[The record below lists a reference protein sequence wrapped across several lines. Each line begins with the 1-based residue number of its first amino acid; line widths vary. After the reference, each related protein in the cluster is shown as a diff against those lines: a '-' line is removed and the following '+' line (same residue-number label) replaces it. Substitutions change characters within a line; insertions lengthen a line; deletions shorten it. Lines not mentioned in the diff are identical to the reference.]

1 MINDLTPFLDQPFWR
16 YLRFAKQFRS
26 RVILRMFHDNMAN
39 DLIFQKFDLPFVHY
53 HLNSVLEI
61 FATVQLNGLK
71 SPHDIQISCLDYTI
85 YEIVIAWDL
94 TDSRQ
99 QVWNLVDAARQT

>member
-1 MINDLTPFLDQPFWR
+1 
-16 YLRFAKQFRS
+16 
-26 RVILRMFHDNMAN
+26 MAN